1 MDLDYLH
8 LRRGQSPTPDARASS
23 ERSRNVQ
30 SALSRG
36 YVEQT
41 GELRRVLAEESPFQ
55 WGARS
60 EKRA

>member
-8 LRRGQSPTPDARASS
+8 LRRGKLPTPDARASS

-41 GELRRVLAEESPFQ
+41 GELRRVLAEEHQ
-55 WGARS
+55 A
-60 EKRA
+60 

>member
-8 LRRGQSPTPDARASS
+8 LRRGKSPMPDARASS

-41 GELRRVLAEESPFQ
+41 GELRRVLAEEHQ
-55 WGARS
+55 A
-60 EKRA
+60 